1 MSKLSGNPFVSHGR
15 TQDTMTMTM
24 TMTMTYDI
32 LAIIGVNKVWGGQ
45 SPSPI
50 ILFESENRIIR
61 RGLGEYFSS
70 VSEFH
75 VVGNEEMNVGNEN
88 GK

>member
-1 MSKLSGNPFVSHGR
+1 MCISWSLNSLVPPPSPVLGYKMSKLSGNPFVSHGR
-15 TQDTMTMTM
+15 TQDTM

-61 RGLGEYFSS
+61 R
-70 VSEFH
+70 
-75 VVGNEEMNVGNEN
+75 
-88 GK
+88 

>member
-1 MSKLSGNPFVSHGR
+1 MEFEFISPPPPPSPVLGYKMSKLSGNPFVSHGR
-15 TQDTMTMTM
+15 TQDTMTM

-61 RGLGEYFSS
+61 R
-70 VSEFH
+70 
-75 VVGNEEMNVGNEN
+75 
-88 GK
+88 

>member
-1 MSKLSGNPFVSHGR
+1 VYFMEFEFISPPPPSPVLGYKMSKLSGNPFVSHGR

-61 RGLGEYFSS
+61 R
-70 VSEFH
+70 
-75 VVGNEEMNVGNEN
+75 
-88 GK
+88 

>member
-1 MSKLSGNPFVSHGR
+1 MEFEFISPPPSPVLGYKMSKLSGNPFVSHGR
-15 TQDTMTMTM
+15 TQDTM

-50 ILFESENRIIR
+50 ILF
-61 RGLGEYFSS
+61 
-70 VSEFH
+70 
-75 VVGNEEMNVGNEN
+75 
-88 GK
+88 